1 MEDLTQKQKMT
12 VLVGILMGLLLGA
25 LDMTIVGTAMPTIIR
40 RLGGLEHYTWVATA
54 YMLFSTTSI
63 PIFGKLADIYGRKV
77 FFILGIAIFLLGSV
91 LCGFSRS
98 MTQLIVFRAL
108 QGIGGGVMMSNS
120 FALIGDIFPPAER
133 GKYQG
138 LMGAAF
144 GLASIIGPALGGF
157 ITDNLNWRWVFY
169 VNLPLGVIALAFI
182 VSYLPN
188 RKTENIDSA
197 IDYRGVATLIL
208 SIFPMLLA
216 FSLAGRDYAW
226 GSVQIIGLLVM
237 SAVMLATF
245 IMVESRAGDPVIPLS
260 LFKSSIFDISVTAR
274 LLANAGMFGSIIF
287 MPLFV
292 QRVIGSS
299 ATNSGMITTPMMLSM
314 VFASII
320 SGQFISR
327 TGKYRIFAIA
337 GFGVMAFGMFLASR
351 MSVSTT
357 NAEAIRNMIVIGFG
371 LGLTNPIFV
380 MVVQNAFSH
389 QQLGVVTSAV
399 QFFGNVGSTIGM
411 AVMGSIMNNRF
422 TGEMAKSI
430 HAIPPYVKE
439 MIPPGILQ
447 TLTSGNIQKIND
459 MVIHSASSSKTNSM
473 AAEMFK
479 RIDGFMKAALANSI
493 SSVFVFG
500 IMITVVGLL
509 VSFFLK
515 EIPLRKSL
523 RPALEE
529 AGMELAAE
537 TPAVGTVIRP
547 DSEPDLVD

>member
-1 MEDLTQKQKMT
+1 MDNLTPRQKVA
-12 VLVGILMGLLLGA
+12 VLAGILMGLLLGA

-63 PIFGKLADIYGRKV
+63 PIFGKLADIYGRKG
-77 FFILGIAIFLLGSV
+77 FYILGIAIFLLGSA
-91 LCGFSRS
+91 LCGFSQS

-144 GLASIIGPALGGF
+144 GLASIIGPTLGGF

-169 VNLPLGVIALAFI
+169 VNLPLGAIALAFI
-182 VSYLPN
+182 VCYLPN
-188 RKTENIDSA
+188 RKTENIESA
-197 IDYRGVATLIL
+197 IDYWGVATLIL

-226 GSVQIIGLLVM
+226 GSVQITGLLVM
-237 SAVMLATF
+237 STVMLAVL
-245 IMVESRAGDPVIPLS
+245 IGVESRARDPVIPLA
-260 LFKSSIFDISVTAR
+260 LFRSSIFNVSVTAR
-274 LLANAGMFGSIIF
+274 FLASAGMFGSIIF

-292 QRVIGSS
+292 QRVIGAS
-299 ATNSGMITTPMMLSM
+299 ATNSGMVTTPMMLSM

-327 TGKYRIFAIA
+327 TGKYRIFAIL

-351 MSVSTT
+351 MNVSTT
-357 NAEAIRNMIVIGFG
+357 NAETIGNMIVIGFG

-380 MVVQNAFSH
+380 LVVQNAFSH

-399 QFFGNVGSTIGM
+399 QFFGNVGSTIGI
-411 AVMGSIMNNRF
+411 AVMGSVMNNRF
-422 TGEMAKSI
+422 ATEMTRGI
-430 HAIPPYVKE
+430 QIIPADVKG
-439 MIPPGILQ
+439 MIPPGILE
-447 TLTSGNIQKIND
+447 TLTSGNIQKINELVMRAGLSLQND
-459 MVIHSASSSKTNSM
+459 PVASAV
-473 AAEMFK
+473 FK
-479 RIDGFMKAALANSI
+479 RFEVVMKTALANSI

-500 IMITVVGLL
+500 ILITVCGLL
-509 VSFFLK
+509 VSFFLR
-515 EIPLRKSL
+515 EIPLRKSF
-523 RPALEE
+523 RPSLEE

-537 TPAVGTVIRP
+537 TPAVMTVIRP

>member
-1 MEDLTQKQKMT
+1 MDDLTQKQKMT

-77 FFILGIAIFLLGSV
+77 FFILGIAIFLLGSA
-91 LCGFSRS
+91 LCGVSQS

-188 RKTENIDSA
+188 RKTENIDST
-197 IDYRGVATLIL
+197 IDYWGVTTLIL

-226 GSVQIIGLLVM
+226 ESVQIIGLLVI
-237 SAVMLATF
+237 SAVMLAVL
-245 IMVESRAGDPVIPLS
+245 IIVESKAKDPVIPLS
-260 LFKSSIFDISVTAR
+260 LFKSSIFNISIVAR
-274 LLANAGMFGSIIF
+274 FLASAGMFGSIIF

-299 ATNSGMITTPMMLSM
+299 ATNSGMIMTPMMLSM

-327 TGKYRIFAIA
+327 TGKYRIVAIA
-337 GFGVMAFGMFLASR
+337 GFGAMAFGMFLASR

-357 NAEAIRNMIVIGFG
+357 NVETIWNMIVIGFG
-371 LGLTNPIFV
+371 LGLTNPILV

-399 QFFGNVGSTIGM
+399 QFFGNVGATIGM

-422 TGEMAKSI
+422 ALEMAKGI
-430 HAIPPYVKE
+430 QAIPADVKA
-439 MIPPGILQ
+439 MIPPGILE
-447 TLTSGNIQKIND
+447 TLTSGNIQKINELV
-459 MVIHSASSSKTNSM
+459 MRAGLSLQNNPV
-473 AAEMFK
+473 AATMFK
-479 RIDGFMKAALANSI
+479 RFEGVMKGALANSI
-493 SSVFVFG
+493 SGVFVFG
-500 IMITVVGLL
+500 IIITVAGLF

-523 RPALEE
+523 HSALEE

-537 TPAVGTVIRP
+537 TPAVMTVIRP

>member
-1 MEDLTQKQKMT
+1 
-12 VLVGILMGLLLGA
+12 MGLLLGA

-63 PIFGKLADIYGRKV
+63 PIFGKLADIYGRKG
-77 FFILGIAIFLLGSV
+77 FFILGIAIFLLGSA
-91 LCGFSRS
+91 LCGFSQS
-98 MTQLIVFRAL
+98 MTQLIIFRAL
-108 QGIGGGVMMSNS
+108 QGIGGGSMMSNS

-188 RKTENIDSA
+188 RKTENINSA
-197 IDYRGVATLIL
+197 IDYWGVTTLIL
-208 SIFPMLLA
+208 FIFPMLLA

-237 SAVMLATF
+237 SAMMLAVL
-245 IMVESRAGDPVIPLS
+245 IIVESKAKDPVIPLK
-260 LFKSSIFDISVTAR
+260 LFKSSIFNVSVAAR
-274 LLANAGMFGSIIF
+274 FLASAGMFGSIIF

-299 ATNSGMITTPMMLSM
+299 ATNAGMIMTPMMLSV

-327 TGKYRIFAIA
+327 SGKYRIIAIA
-337 GFGVMAFGMFLASR
+337 GFGIMAFGMFLASR

-357 NAEAIRNMIVIGFG
+357 NSETIRSMIVIGFG
-371 LGLTNPIFV
+371 LGLTNPILV

-399 QFFGNVGSTIGM
+399 QFFGNVGATIGM
-411 AVMGSIMNNRF
+411 TVMGSIMNNRF
-422 TGEMAKSI
+422 ALEMAKGI
-430 HAIPPYVKE
+430 QAIPADVKA
-439 MIPPGILQ
+439 MIPPGILE
-447 TLTSGNIQKIND
+447 TLTSGNIQKISEIVMNAGLSLQNNP
-459 MVIHSASSSKTNSM
+459 VAST
-473 AAEMFK
+473 MFK
-479 RIDGFMKAALANSI
+479 KFESVMKGALANSI
-493 SSVFVFG
+493 GGVFVFG
-500 IMITVVGLL
+500 IIITIVGLL
-509 VSFFLK
+509 ISFFLK
-515 EIPLRKSL
+515 EIPLRKSFH
-523 RPALEE
+523 PVLEE

-537 TPAVGTVIRP
+537 TPGVVAVIRP